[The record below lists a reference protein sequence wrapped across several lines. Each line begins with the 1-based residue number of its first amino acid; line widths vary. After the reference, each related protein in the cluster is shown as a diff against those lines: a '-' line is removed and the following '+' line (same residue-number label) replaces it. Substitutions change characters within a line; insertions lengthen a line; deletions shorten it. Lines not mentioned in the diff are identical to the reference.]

1 MSSAYFQAWDVKRPP
16 PGDCNTIFGKGVY
29 NSGVGAVQGAAG
41 LIDLLTFGLTN
52 LHGEN
57 KDWETRMASK
67 EMTMV
72 VPKEWSDKYGRMENK
87 EVHLSDNAGYKIT
100 EQQKAMN
107 KIKSSVRCRVEH
119 VFGAMKIRMGNEILR
134 SIGFARAKFWLCF
147 FEWGEM
153 RNLMY
158 NMGRFVSL
166 MRPKKVP
173 KPVKVR

>member
-1 MSSAYFQAWDVKRPP
+1 M
-16 PGDCNTIFGKGVY
+16 ILEKGY
-29 NSGVGAVQGAAG
+29 R
-41 LIDLLTFGLTN
+41 
-52 LHGEN
+52 N
-57 KDWETRMASK
+57 K
-67 EMTMV
+67 
-72 VPKEWSDKYGRMENK
+72 P
-87 EVHLSDNAGYKIT
+87 LT

-119 VFGAMKIRMGNEILR
+119 VFGAMKMRMGHEVLR
-134 SIGFARAKFWLCF
+134 SIGFARAKFWLCI

-166 MRPKKVP
+166 KCP